1 MPGSV
6 DTRWTSFRSNWSDDL
21 RGVSSESDLGLS
33 GELGAEAMTEEL
45 MRSGE
50 DTRGSTGLRLP
61 RLRGF
66 LAPRRPVPAL
76 LADCGVLKRVCT
88 ARLRLEGFWPLADEL
103 DGRCVLSSA
112 GSECLGEMRPVWYDI
127 ACGSA
132 SGLTCCGELSRS
144 ANEVIP
150 TRMWSRSPTL

>member
-1 MPGSV
+1 M
-6 DTRWTSFRSNWSDDL
+6 
-21 RGVSSESDLGLS
+21 
-33 GELGAEAMTEEL
+33 MEEL

-66 LAPRRPVPAL
+66 LVPPRPVPAL
-76 LADCGVLKRVCT
+76 LADCGVLNRFCT
-88 ARLRLEGFWPLADEL
+88 ARLRLEGFWLLADEL

-112 GSECLGEMRPVWYDI
+112 GSESLGEMRPVWYDI

-132 SGLTCCGELSRS
+132 SGLTCCGETQPLSQRGDPNRNVEQIANFMTIMHS
-144 ANEVIP
+144 ARVIRRFGVTAP
-150 TRMWSRSPTL
+150 PSGMVPEQCSGGL